1 MRLHGLERARRS
13 ATTYWVCAAI
23 HVLAVSCDAKLLRWF
38 TKAALMPSLA
48 TWVHA
53 QGGPPLLFAA
63 VLASGIGDVLM
74 EQNLLVPAM
83 VAYAAAHA
91 CYVAVFLTGDRRRRW
106 QVIAGYG
113 ALWVGVMAFLWPGL
127 GAYRAPVAAYTLML
141 TATAATSLWYGGRS
155 ALGGA
160 LFLISDTLIGARLA
174 GHDFP
179 LRGSAVMATYGA
191 GQFHLAAGVVHRER
205 PRVSRHSIGPTSSSS
220 V

>member
-1 MRLHGLERARRS
+1 MRLCRLERARRS
-13 ATTYWVCAAI
+13 ATAYWICAAI

-53 QGGPPLLFAA
+53 QGGPPLLLAA

-74 EQNLLVPAM
+74 EQKLLLPAM

-91 CYVAVFLTGDRRRRW
+91 CYVALFLTGDRHRRW
-106 QVIAGYG
+106 QVVAGYG
-113 ALWVGVMAFLWPGL
+113 ALWVGVMALLWPGL
-127 GAYRAPVAAYTLML
+127 GAYRAPVAAYALML

-191 GQFHLAAGVVHRER
+191 GQFHLAAGVVHRDRSAVRWHAAAEL
-205 PRVSRHSIGPTSSSS
+205 SG
-220 V
+220 